1 MKAITQQWLEYA
13 AADLKSCENNITDV
27 FLTNIVAFHSQQT
40 IEKCFKAVLEENNLK
55 LERVHN
61 LFKLHSKI
69 ETYINFEI
77 DLEMLELLDK
87 VYTTSR
93 YPGEFG
99 LMPMGK
105 PSLAQ
110 VTEMYEFAKLIYE
123 KTIEMI
129 DKSSC

>member
-13 AADLKSCENNITDV
+13 IADLKSCENNINDD

-40 IEKCFKAVLEENNLK
+40 VEKCFKAVIEENNFN

-93 YPGEFG
+93 YPSEVG
-99 LMPMGK
+99 LIPFGK
-105 PSLAQ
+105 PNTEQ
-110 VTEMYEFAKLIYE
+110 VTKMYEFAKLIYE
-123 KTIEMI
+123 QTIKMI
-129 DKSSC
+129 DNSSC